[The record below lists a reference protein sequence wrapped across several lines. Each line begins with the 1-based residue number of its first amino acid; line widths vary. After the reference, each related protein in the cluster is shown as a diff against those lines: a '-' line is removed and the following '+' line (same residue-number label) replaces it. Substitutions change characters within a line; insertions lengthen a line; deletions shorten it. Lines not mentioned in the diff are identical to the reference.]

1 MLGMRSGG
9 HREGRLDS
17 GIFDATGGER
27 TGEGGWRG
35 ARWGVSGTER
45 GWLTRRS
52 EGLVGIG
59 WYVFNGKGLFDTGQ
73 LDRPLRHVPTCDT
86 GQMDRP
92 LRHVLAWR
100 WWVGGRVGGWEEGV
114 AREPVPTGSVDL
126 IFDLHHDADV
136 RTTINIS
143 DAILSEL
150 RERARQR
157 RRPFREILQ
166 ETIQLGLSATPP
178 SCEQPVRIETYRV
191 GIKSAYRGLSMNQL
205 YDQIEAEDAGKR

>member
-1 MLGMRSGG
+1 MCSMGKASSTPDNWTGLFDMFRHATPDKWTGLFDMFECPREFGMLGMRSGG

-92 LRHVLAWR
+92 LRHVPMGQASSTPDNWTGLFDMFWRGGGGLA
-100 WWVGGRVGGWEEGV
+100 GGWEDG
-114 AREPVPTGSVDL
+114 RRGWPVSRCP
-126 IFDLHHDADV
+126 
-136 RTTINIS
+136 
-143 DAILSEL
+143 
-150 RERARQR
+150 RAV
-157 RRPFREILQ
+157 L
-166 ETIQLGLSATPP
+166 T
-178 SCEQPVRIETYRV
+178 
-191 GIKSAYRGLSMNQL
+191 
-205 YDQIEAEDAGKR
+205 

>member
-59 WYVFNGKGLFDTGQ
+59 WYVFNWTGLFDTGQ

-114 AREPVPTGSVDL
+114 AREAVPTGSVDL
-126 IFDLHHDADV
+126 IFDPHHDADV

>member
-1 MLGMRSGG
+1 
-9 HREGRLDS
+9 
-17 GIFDATGGER
+17 
-27 TGEGGWRG
+27 
-35 ARWGVSGTER
+35 
-45 GWLTRRS
+45 
-52 EGLVGIG
+52 
-59 WYVFNGKGLFDTGQ
+59 
-73 LDRPLRHVPTCDT
+73 
-86 GQMDRP
+86 MDRP

-166 ETIQLGLSATPP
+166 ETIQLGLSAPPP

-191 GIKSAYRGLSMNQL
+191 GIKLAYRGLSMNQL

>member
-59 WYVFNGKGLFDTGQ
+59 WYVFNVKGLFDTGQ

-166 ETIQLGLSATPP
+166 ETIQLGLSAPPP